1 LNKDLIKQH
10 YYTIIYCIVF
20 LFLVS
25 ACSTNQNKIPLQ
37 TTDFC
42 SAIHR
47 DSSLSLSDALNDLTH
62 SIKNKTGVYILE
74 DGNTAMTSRAWL
86 CEYAEQTID
95 IQYFIFSTDNVGLI
109 ACDYIVR
116 AANRGVKVR
125 LLIDDILVDARIED
139 ILTLSSHPNIEL
151 KIYNPGVNLGK
162 NIFQKIKRF
171 ATDFRGANQ
180 RMHNKTFIVDNKV
193 VITGGRNIADEYF
206 DYDHEYNFRDRDV
219 FLLGKIAP
227 QITNSFN
234 QFWES
239 NLSVPVEKIVST
251 HEINSAD
258 SGRFDNLHLY
268 ACNPDNFWPQV
279 REKITQLPQAFKTI
293 QQSGELVWLDSL
305 QFVSDIPGKN
315 KTTKGLGGGGNTT
328 NALIKLVQQAKHS
341 IDIQSPYLITSEQ
354 SRLLFKKATAR
365 GVKVRILTNSLA
377 STDNVEAFSGYQRDR
392 NKLLACG
399 VRIFEYKP
407 DAAIRKK
414 IMTNALQ
421 EKMNFTPI
429 FGLHAKSMVIDSQT
443 TVIGTFNLDPRSA
456 NLNTE
461 CIVIIPSKKI
471 ASMVLLGMNEEFEP
485 ENAWETTN
493 TFNPDNKV
501 KKTKQLKSWTRKIV
515 PKGIL

>member
-1 LNKDLIKQH
+1 MIKLKRHAPILI
-10 YYTIIYCIVF
+10 IL
-20 LFLVS
+20 LFLI
-25 ACSTNQNKIPLQ
+25 ACSSDENKIPIQ
-37 TTDFC
+37 SENFC
-42 SAIHR
+42 ENIHR
-47 DSSLSLSDALNDLTH
+47 NDSVTLSDELKTLAD
-62 SIKNKTGVYILE
+62 SIKDKTAVFVLE

-86 CEYAEQTID
+86 SEYAEKTID

-116 AANRGVKVR
+116 AADRGVKVR

-139 ILTLSSHPNIEL
+139 ILTLASHPNIEL

-162 NIFQKIKRF
+162 NIFQKIKSF
-171 ATDFRGANQ
+171 ATNFRGANQ
-180 RMHNKTFIVDNKV
+180 RMHNKTFIVDNKI

-227 QITNSFN
+227 QITQSFN

-239 NLSVPVEKIVST
+239 NLSVAVEQLVSSKELIPT
-251 HEINSAD
+251 DTS
-258 SGRFDNLHLY
+258 RFDNLHLY
-268 ACNPDNFWPQV
+268 ACNPNNFWPQV
-279 REKITQLPQAFKTI
+279 REKITQLPQAFKEI

-305 QFVSDIPGKN
+305 SFVSDIPGKN

-328 NALIKLVQQAKHS
+328 DALIKLVKNAKHS
-341 IDIQSPYLITSEQ
+341 IEIQSPYLITSEQ
-354 SRLLFKKATAR
+354 SRVLFKQATDR
-365 GVKVRILTNSLA
+365 GVKIRILTNSLA

-392 NKLLACG
+392 EKLLATG
-399 VRIFEYKP
+399 ARIFEYKP
-407 DAAIRKK
+407 DALIRKK
-414 IMTNALQ
+414 IMTSALQ
-421 EKMNFTPI
+421 KEMDFTPI
-429 FGLHAKSMVIDSQT
+429 FGLHAKSMVIDSAT

-471 ASMVLLGMNEEFEP
+471 ACKVLQGMNEEFESD
-485 ENAWETTN
+485 NSWETTN
-493 TFNPDNKV
+493 NYNPDSEV
-501 KKTKQLKSWTRKIV
+501 KNIKRIKSWTRKIV